1 MPALHRRKETRMTEY
16 TGVERRGNGGWHMSK
31 SLSVSHLLG
40 TIGIAV
46 GFFTYVTGIEQDT
59 VVNQMEI
66 KSLAER
72 VDRSDKRHSE
82 QFVEIKEM
90 LKGLSV
96 KIDRLSSRRDE
107 R

>member
-1 MPALHRRKETRMTEY
+1 MEEQK
-16 TGVERRGNGGWHMSK
+16 NGWHMSK

-96 KIDRLSSRRDE
+96 KIERLSNRRDE